1 MNYKAAY
8 KSVPDFGTANK
19 YRRKNSMEYVII
31 VVLAVISIT
40 EGVCL
45 KKVIRKYRKKEL
57 KEQLL
62 EGIIQGRFKNYEKG
76 IDCRNLIRGSNK
88 DRKKSF

>member
-1 MNYKAAY
+1 
-8 KSVPDFGTANK
+8 
-19 YRRKNSMEYVII
+19 MEYVII

-40 EGVCL
+40 EGLCL

-62 EGIIQGRFKNYEKG
+62 EGIIQGRFKNYEKD
-76 IDCRNLIRGSNK
+76 IDCRKLRYSNETDGK
-88 DRKKSF
+88 AHR

>member
-1 MNYKAAY
+1 
-8 KSVPDFGTANK
+8 
-19 YRRKNSMEYVII
+19 MEYVII

-62 EGIIQGRFKNYEKG
+62 EGIIIQGRFKNYEKD
-76 IDCRNLIRGSNK
+76 IDCRKLRYSNETDGK
-88 DRKKSF
+88 AHR